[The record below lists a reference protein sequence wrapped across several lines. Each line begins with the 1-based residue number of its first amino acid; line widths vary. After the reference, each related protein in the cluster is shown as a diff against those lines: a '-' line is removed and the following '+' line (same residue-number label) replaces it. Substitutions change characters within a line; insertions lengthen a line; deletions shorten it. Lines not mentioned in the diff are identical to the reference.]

1 MKFLSPRCFAGFLLF
16 CIASPAFGQTWRPP
30 TIVKTLPNGLT
41 IVLSEDHSAPTFG
54 LCISYGIGSR
64 LEPEGRS
71 GFAHLFEHMM
81 FEGTP
86 VAEKGI
92 FDRVTESGGGF
103 NNGQT
108 TNDFTQYF
116 ESAPISA
123 LDALLWLE
131 ADRMKTL
138 DFSAKNL
145 DNQRSVVEEEVRV
158 NVLNQPYGLFFA
170 FELPGKAFDKFPN
183 AHNGYGDFKD
193 LDAATISDV
202 KSFYEKYYVPGNAV
216 LALVGDFSSDEAF
229 AKIEKY
235 FSAVPAKPAPP
246 RPDVSEG
253 LLTKERRDQETDNLA
268 KVPAL
273 AIGYRAP
280 SAETHDALV
289 GAVAGELLHNGQAS
303 RLYQALVKEKQ
314 VALSVSGGLNF
325 NNYTPFEYKGP
336 TLLGSFIVYP
346 PGKTEDEVLAA
357 YDAVINELA
366 RKAPSR
372 EELERVTSK
381 MRSDWYDQLGIPV
394 QRAQTLSHFQL
405 LQGSFDRAYAIP
417 EELAKVTP
425 EEVRSFAAK
434 YLVKSNRAVINRIP
448 NPNPAAKPATHLAPA
463 SHADP
468 MFNAA
473 SLDAELVF
481 RPASAAGGAQ

>member
-1 MKFLSPRCFAGFLLF
+1 MTSFLRTLLLSTLLT
-16 CIASPAFGQTWRPP
+16 AALAVAQEYRPAT
-30 TIVKTLPNGLT
+30 TVKKLANGMT
-41 IVLSEDHSAPTFG
+41 VVVSEEHSAPTFG

-86 VAEKGI
+86 EAPKGI

-116 ESAPISA
+116 ESAPIAA
-123 LDALLWLE
+123 LDAMLWLE

-138 DFSAKNL
+138 DFSTKNL

-158 NVLNQPYGLFFA
+158 NVLNQPYGLFYA
-170 FELPGKAFDKFPN
+170 FELPGKAFDKYPN

-193 LDAATISDV
+193 LDAANIADV
-202 KSFYEKYYVPGNAV
+202 KQFYDKYYAPSNAV
-216 LALVGDFSSDEAF
+216 LALVGDFSAPDAL

-235 FSAVPAKPAPP
+235 FGALPSKPRPG

-253 LLTKERRDQETDNLA
+253 MLSKERRDQETDNLA
-268 KVPAL
+268 RVPGL

-280 SAETHDALV
+280 SAETHDALA
-289 GAVAGELLHNGQAS
+289 GAVAGEVLHNGQAS

-314 VALSVSGGLNF
+314 VALSVNGGLNF
-325 NNYTPFEYKGP
+325 NNYSPFEYEGP

-346 PGKTEDEVLAA
+346 PGKTEDQVLAA
-357 YDAVINELA
+357 YDEVVSELA
-366 RKAPSR
+366 KRPPSR
-372 EELERVTSK
+372 EELDRVVNKT
-381 MRSDWYDQLGIPV
+381 RSDWYGQLEIPV
-394 QRAQTLSHFQL
+394 TRAQTLSHFQL
-405 LQGSFDRAYAIP
+405 LQGSYERAYRLP
-417 EELAKVTP
+417 DELANVTP
-425 EEVRSFAAK
+425 EEVRAFAAK
-434 YLVKSNRAVINRIP
+434 YLVKSNRAVINRVP
-448 NPNPAAKPATHLAPA
+448 KVPAPSDK
-463 SHADP
+463 
-468 MFNAA
+468 
-473 SLDAELVF
+473 
-481 RPASAAGGAQ
+481 GGAQ

>member
-1 MKFLSPRCFAGFLLF
+1 MNLAVVKPSTLRRCAAISLLLV
-16 CIASPAFGQTWRPP
+16 ASPVMAQTWRPP
-30 TIVKTLPNGLT
+30 TSVKKLSNGLT
-41 IVLSEDHSAPTFG
+41 VVLSEDHSAPTFG

-64 LEPEGRS
+64 LEPQGRS

-86 VAEKGI
+86 VAEKGV

-123 LDALLWLE
+123 LEPLLWLE

-145 DNQRSVVEEEVRV
+145 ENQRSVVEEEVRV
-158 NVLNQPYGLFFA
+158 NVLNQPYGLFYA
-170 FELPGKAFDKFPN
+170 FELPGKAFDKYPN

-202 KSFYEKYYVPGNAV
+202 KAFYEKYYVPSNAV
-216 LALVGDFSSDEAF
+216 LALVGDFSTDEAF
-229 AKIEKY
+229 AKVEKY
-235 FSAVPAKPAPP
+235 FSAVPARPAPD

-273 AIGYRAP
+273 ALGYRAP

-289 GAVAGELLHNGQAS
+289 GAVVGEILHNGQAS

-346 PGKTEDEVLAA
+346 PGKSEDQVLAA
-357 YDAVINELA
+357 YDAVIAELA
-366 RKAPSR
+366 KTPPSR
-372 EELERVTSK
+372 EELNRVVNK
-381 MRSDWYDQLGIPV
+381 MRSDWYDQLGIPF

-405 LQGSFDRAYAIP
+405 LEGSFERAYALP
-417 EELAKVTP
+417 DELAKVTP
-425 EEVRSFAAK
+425 EEVRAFAAK
-434 YLVKSNRAVINRIP
+434 YLVKTNRAVINRIP
-448 NPNPAAKPATHLAPA
+448 NPNPAKPAA
-463 SHADP
+463 S
-468 MFNAA
+468 NAA
-473 SLDAELVF
+473 PVSGSSV
-481 RPASAAGGAQ
+481 AAGGAL